1 MRRLRMSDSA
11 TPMAKPT
18 DRIQQQIARLI
29 LTEPEVGRRAREAV
43 GAFFRLYSCL
53 KPKVRGNMEW
63 ADVIAAWS
71 YALGEVGRE
80 ARATMREP
88 WA

>member
-1 MRRLRMSDSA
+1 MSDST
-11 TPMAKPT
+11 TPNGK
-18 DRIQQQIARLI
+18 QIARLI
-29 LTEPEVGRRAREAV
+29 LTDPEVGRRALESLR
-43 GAFFRLYSCL
+43 AFFRLYSCL

-71 YALGEVGRE
+71 NALGEVGRE